1 LEILTIEKDRGLI
14 KFYAMQTVLNDTNRF
29 GKANFPKRKFLSTE
43 LDEQIYLLWLEEM
56 IAMLKRDS
64 KESIKGEQK

>member
-1 LEILTIEKDRGLI
+1 LEILTIERDRDLI

-29 GKANFPKRKFLSTE
+29 GKTRFPKTEFLSTE
-43 LDEQIYLLWLEEM
+43 LYEQMYLLWFEEM

-64 KESIKGEQK
+64 KESITGEKK